1 MDAIGGRHR
10 IYVNSQR
17 YYLKGDP
24 SYDVGGLV
32 QTVIDTVDGKSFTK
46 EEYKS
51 SYVSGTLAFAPGL
64 DLLALK
70 ETKNATVLL
79 ECPNGQKIVFPNA
92 SFVEDQTVSGS
103 EGEVTFKFAGDGPA
117 KPIMP

>member
-32 QTVIDTVDGKSFTK
+32 QTV
-46 EEYKS
+46 
-51 SYVSGTLAFAPGL
+51 APGL
-64 DLLALK
+64 DLVALK